1 MSATTG
7 TDARTTPPPAGFA
20 GRATGVAALAA
31 LTGLAVGA
39 GLVLLL
45 QFIPPTDAISPL
57 RRTISE
63 YGRSANKG
71 LFDAA
76 VLLIAGGSAILFAAH
91 LLRRALTVVPA
102 AAGALWTISL
112 LVIVA
117 FPKTDWAVGPSAGG
131 VVHRIASVVGFLCL
145 PSGVLLA
152 SGRLFPDSAAWRR
165 IARWLGVASLLWFG
179 VILGAI
185 AKAAIFGGRWWQVI
199 PLGLVERGMALTEIL
214 AITTLAVPLLKKHE
228 PRHGPGVG

>member
-1 MSATTG
+1 MSAITG
-7 TDARTTPPPAGFA
+7 TEPRTPPTPARFS
-20 GRATGVAALAA
+20 GRATGVAALTA

-39 GLVLLL
+39 GLIFLL

-63 YGRSANKG
+63 YGLSANKG

-76 VLLIAGGSAILFAAH
+76 VILVAGGSATLFAAH
-91 LLRRALTVVPA
+91 LPRRVLTAVPA
-102 AAGALWTISL
+102 VAGALWTVSL

-117 FPKTDWAVGPSAGG
+117 FPKADWAVGPSAGG

-145 PSGVLLA
+145 PAGILLA
-152 SGRLFPDSAAWRR
+152 SGRVFPDSAVWRG

-185 AKAAIFGGRWWQVI
+185 ARSALLGGRWWQVI

-214 AITTLAVPLLKKHE
+214 AVATLAVPLL
-228 PRHGPGVG
+228 RRT